1 MSFSDCW
8 PLIHNHIDMHIFS
21 LLITGQG
28 EHSHTVVYLEKE
40 NNPMKGLRYMCYKS
54 DTACAARAAKGEPKS
69 ECVVTK

>member
-21 LLITGQG
+21 LMITDQG

-40 NNPMKGLRYMCYKS
+40 NNPM
-54 DTACAARAAKGEPKS
+54 
-69 ECVVTK
+69 